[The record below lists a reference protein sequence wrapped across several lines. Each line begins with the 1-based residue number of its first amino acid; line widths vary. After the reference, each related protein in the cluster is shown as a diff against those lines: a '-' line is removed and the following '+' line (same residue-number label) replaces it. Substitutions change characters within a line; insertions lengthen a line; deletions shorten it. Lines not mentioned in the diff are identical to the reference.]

1 MSVLSSLLL
10 ILLASS
16 FLKMNLLKFSSFIC
30 SENLFIDSYV
40 AGLADDDSVPSLTQN
55 IVVHIK
61 LGSYRCN
68 NIVVINAF
76 YNPLF

>member
-40 AGLADDDSVPSLTQN
+40 AGLVDDSVPSLTQN
-55 IVVHIK
+55 IVVHIE
-61 LGSYRCN
+61 LGSYRYN
-68 NIVVINAF
+68 NIVVINIF
-76 YNPLF
+76 